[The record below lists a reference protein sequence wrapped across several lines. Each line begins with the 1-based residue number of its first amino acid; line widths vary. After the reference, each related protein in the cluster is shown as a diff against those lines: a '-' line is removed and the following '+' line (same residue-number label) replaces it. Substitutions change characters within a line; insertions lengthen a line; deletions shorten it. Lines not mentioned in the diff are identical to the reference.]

1 MKKSQFESIKEAL
14 EQAVAIS
21 KGKAQAARVSVR
33 SDESIIEIRQKLN
46 LPRTEFARVFGVT
59 PRTVEFWEKG
69 EKKPTGA
76 ARTLLRIAQQ
86 NPRAILDSL
95 HPL

>member
-1 MKKSQFESIKEAL
+1 MKKSEFESIKESL

-21 KGKAQAARVSVR
+21 KGQAQAARVSVR
-33 SDESIIEIRQKLN
+33 SVETIAEIRQKLN
-46 LPRTEFARVFGVT
+46 LPRAEFAKVFGVT
-59 PRTVEFWEKG
+59 PKTLESWEKG
-69 EKKPTGA
+69 KKKPTGA

-95 HPL
+95 HQL